1 MALVM
6 LEKLSYRTIDNCL
19 HLGFSNQ
26 FKIQSHND
34 FIHPIFGNYNKKQTH
49 LKHFYLQ
56 YAKLIVAYTC
66 KTHVLRANTHASC
79 RAGLLGCFEDLL
91 LEKS

>member
-1 MALVM
+1 MAQVM
-6 LEKLSYRTIDNCL
+6 LENLSYRTIDNFL

-49 LKHFYLQ
+49 FKHFYLHFT
-56 YAKLIVAYTC
+56 KFIVAYTC
-66 KTHVLRANTHASC
+66 NIHALREHGYSL
-79 RAGLLGCFEDLL
+79 AGQVF
-91 LEKS
+91 